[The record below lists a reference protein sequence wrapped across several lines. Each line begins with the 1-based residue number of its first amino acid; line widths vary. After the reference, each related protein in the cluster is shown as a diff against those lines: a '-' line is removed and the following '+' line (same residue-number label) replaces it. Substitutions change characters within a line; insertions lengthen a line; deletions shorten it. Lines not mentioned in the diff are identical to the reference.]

1 MERVEKIENELQ
13 MRFSAISENE
23 SFARMSVAVFMAAM
37 NPTLEEIEDV
47 KTAVSEAVTNVVV
60 HAKSKEV
67 FLECKC
73 NGEWFEIEIRDD
85 GVGIEDVET
94 ARQPFYTTKENEE
107 RSGMGFVF
115 MEAFM
120 DELYVESKL
129 GEGTTIQMKKMIASQ
144 RGES

>member
-107 RSGMGFVF
+107 RTGMGFAF

-120 DELYVESKL
+120 DELY
-129 GEGTTIQMKKMIASQ
+129 
-144 RGES
+144 

>member
-1 MERVEKIENELQ
+1 

-37 NPTLEEIEDV
+37 NWTLEEIEDV
-47 KTAVSEAVTNVVV
+47 KPVSEAVTNVVV

-94 ARQPFYTTKENEE
+94 ARQTFYTTKENEE
-107 RSGMGFVF
+107 RSEWDLPFYGGFYGR
-115 MEAFM
+115 A
-120 DELYVESKL
+120 LCR
-129 GEGTTIQMKKMIASQ
+129 I
-144 RGES
+144 